1 MILLDTDHCTVLFDE
16 RHRLHQSLVSKLNDA
31 VHVIGIPIISIE
43 EQLKGL
49 LAMVHRAH
57 EPEQKIWPY
66 QRLSSLLNAVNQVDV
81 VDFDHHAA
89 QIAKEL
95 RSQKLKIGNQDVFI
109 AAIAL
114 ATDSKLLTANIRDFR
129 RIQGLQFENWLN
141 S

>member
-1 MILLDTDHCTVLFDE
+1 MLFDE

-31 VHVIGIPIISIE
+31 VHVVGIPIIAIE

-49 LAMVHRAH
+49 LAMVHRAN

-66 QRLSSLLNAVNQVDV
+66 QRLSSLLNALSQIDL

-95 RSQKLKIGNQDVFI
+95 RSQKLKIGNQDISI
-109 AAIAL
+109 AALLLLRIA
-114 ATDSKLLTANIRDFR
+114 SC
-129 RIQGLQFENWLN
+129 
-141 S
+141 